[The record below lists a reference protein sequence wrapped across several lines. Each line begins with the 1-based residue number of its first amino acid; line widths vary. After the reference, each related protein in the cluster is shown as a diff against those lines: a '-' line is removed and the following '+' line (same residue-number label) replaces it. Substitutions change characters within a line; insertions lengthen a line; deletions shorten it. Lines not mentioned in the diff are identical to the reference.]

1 MRLCLCFLLTMSLL
15 TSCGTANKNASP
27 SPQNQNTN
35 TLSIK
40 SNANTGVKDQSVK
53 SHLEA
58 LAERVPGVKKA
69 HCVVIGNTAVVGI
82 DVEGSLTRSRV
93 GTIKYSVAEALS
105 HDPRGLKSL
114 VTADMDLSHR
124 IAEIGNHIRQGH
136 PVSGFTSELADIMGR
151 IVPQLPE
158 DVKTQQNSPATK
170 STKST
175 QKSHPSSH
183 NQK

>member
-15 TSCGTANKNASP
+15 TSCGTATRNASP
-27 SPQNQNTN
+27 SPQNHNKN
-35 TLSIK
+35 NLSIK

-53 SHLEA
+53 THLEA

-93 GTIKYSVAEALS
+93 GTIKFSVAEALS
-105 HDPRGLKSL
+105 HDPRGLNSL
-114 VTADMDLSHR
+114 VTADMDLSNR
-124 IAEIGNHIRQGH
+124 IAEIGKHIREGR
-136 PVSGFTSELADIMGR
+136 PISGFASEMADIMGR

-158 DVKTQQNSPATK
+158 DVKTQQNTPTTK
-170 STKST
+170 STKT
-175 QKSHPSSH
+175 THPSSH
-183 NQK
+183 TKK